1 MAERVRECGWAEV
14 TTKTR
19 KLVSPFRDLV
29 AHHPKKRERTHRQA
43 PKEVEGTDTPRTRSD
58 SNIYLPSEREEL
70 PNQDSRMAR

>member
-29 AHHPKKRERTHRQA
+29 AHHPPCAETVRNVEHENER
-43 PKEVEGTDTPRTRSD
+43 KEKD
-58 SNIYLPSEREEL
+58 ERL
-70 PNQDSRMAR
+70 R